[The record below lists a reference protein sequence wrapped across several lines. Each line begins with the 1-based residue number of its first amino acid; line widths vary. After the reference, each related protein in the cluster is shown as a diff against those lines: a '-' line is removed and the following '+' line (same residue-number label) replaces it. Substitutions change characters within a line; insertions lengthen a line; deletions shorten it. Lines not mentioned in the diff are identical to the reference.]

1 MTIIPTVIQYV
12 PNNLLKCIY
21 SVSFMKDI
29 HASGFKRPNYLSFI
43 YGRRSKL
50 LSQHEYGTFSKTHT
64 STEMLKDTVMPQ
76 EFFNI

>member
-1 MTIIPTVIQYV
+1 MAIPPFPTAIQDA

-43 YGRRSKL
+43 YCRKRKP
-50 LSQHEYGTFSKTHT
+50 LSQHKYGTFSKTHT
-64 STEMLKDTVMPQ
+64 SIE
-76 EFFNI
+76 I